1 MWVLLMWRL
10 IIDENN
16 VYRNMAIDEALLIL
30 KDRGLIP
37 NTLRLYVFNP
47 SAVTVGYFQRIS
59 DAVNLEFLKENNIGF
74 TRRISGGGS
83 VYHDANG
90 EITYSVVASI
100 PDISHDILES
110 YRIICGGIINALGEF
125 GLRAEFVPVND
136 VVVGG
141 RKISGSAQSRR
152 KSALLQHGTLMYAT
166 DLNTL
171 ASTLRAPKEKLREH
185 KVSSILERVTTISRE
200 LGRVVTKDETI
211 NAMIKGFSK
220 ALNTDFARGWYTKEE
235 LKLAEELVS
244 KYASH
249 EWIFQR

>member
-1 MWVLLMWRL
+1 
-10 IIDENN
+10 
-16 VYRNMAIDEALLIL
+16 
-30 KDRGLIP
+30 
-37 NTLRLYVFNP
+37 
-47 SAVTVGYFQRIS
+47 
-59 DAVNLEFLKENNIGF
+59 
-74 TRRISGGGS
+74 
-83 VYHDANG
+83 
-90 EITYSVVASI
+90 
-100 PDISHDILES
+100 HDILES
-110 YRIICGGIINALGEF
+110 YRIICGGIINTLGEF

-136 VVVGG
+136 VVVSG

-171 ASTLRAPKEKLREH
+171 ANTLRAPKEKLREH

-220 ALNTDFARGWYTKEE
+220 ALNTDFVRGWYTKEE

-244 KYASH
+244 KYVSH